1 VATRRTRRSITTF
14 VALTLISIILIAFSG
29 QASSGVIGAVKSV
42 GSAVVSPVVG
52 IVDAVTR
59 PIGNLFAG
67 AINYGAVSAE
77 NGRLRATIGRL
88 EQQRRSTAFQAQQLK
103 ELSTLQDVPF
113 LGSLKT
119 VTAATTSI
127 DASNFA
133 ATITVNKGTDDGVAI
148 GMPVVGGGG
157 LVGQVIDTTGR
168 SSIIRLVTDGASHVG
183 GVFGRSSTYGV
194 VNGAAAG
201 RLLSVDYVAP
211 HTKVRVGQ
219 TVYTNGLNGAEY
231 PAGIPVGTVRT
242 ASTPVNSIQMAIS
255 LAPAADLDHL
265 AFVDIVIWVPAR

>member
-1 VATRRTRRSITTF
+1 MATRRTRRSITTF
-14 VALTLISIILIAFSG
+14 VALALISIILIAFSG
-29 QASSGVIGAVKSV
+29 QASSGVIGTVKSV
-42 GSAVVSPVVG
+42 GSAIVSPVVSV
-52 IVDAVTR
+52 VDAITK

-88 EQQRRSTAFQAQQLK
+88 EQQRTSTAFQVQQRK
-103 ELSTLQDVPF
+103 ELSALQDIPF

-127 DASNFA
+127 STSNFA
-133 ATITVNKGTDDGVAI
+133 STITVNKGTDDGVAI

-157 LVGQVIDTTGR
+157 LVGQIIDTSGTT
-168 SSIIRLVTDGASHVG
+168 STIRLVTDGASHVG

-194 VNGAAAG
+194 VNGVATG
-201 RLLSVDYVAP
+201 RLLNVDFVAP
-211 HTKVRVGQ
+211 HTKIRIGQ

-231 PAGIPVGTVRT
+231 PAGIPLGTVRS
-242 ASTPVNSIQMAIS
+242 ASTPVNSIQMAIQ
-255 LAPAADLDHL
+255 LAPSADLDHL
-265 AFVDIVIWVPAR
+265 AFVDIVIWVPAQ

>member
-1 VATRRTRRSITTF
+1 MATRRTRRSITTF
-14 VALTLISIILIAFSG
+14 VALALISIILIAFSG
-29 QASSGVIGAVKSV
+29 QASSGVIGTVKSV
-42 GSAVVSPVVG
+42 GSAIVSPVVSV
-52 IVDAVTR
+52 VDAITK

-88 EQQRRSTAFQAQQLK
+88 EQQRTSTAFQVQQLK
-103 ELSTLQDVPF
+103 ELSALQDIPF

-127 DASNFA
+127 STSNFA
-133 ATITVNKGTDDGVAI
+133 STITVNRGTDDGVAI

-157 LVGQVIDTTGR
+157 LVGQIIDTSGTT
-168 SSIIRLVTDGASHVG
+168 STIRLVTDGASHVG

-194 VNGAAAG
+194 VNGVATG
-201 RLLSVDYVAP
+201 RLLNVDFVAP
-211 HTKVRVGQ
+211 HTKIRIGQ

-231 PAGIPVGTVRT
+231 PAGIPLGTVRS
-242 ASTPVNSIQMAIS
+242 ASTPVNSIQMAIQ
-255 LAPAADLDHL
+255 LAPSADLDHL
-265 AFVDIVIWVPAR
+265 AFVDIVIWVPAQ

>member
-1 VATRRTRRSITTF
+1 MATRRTRRSITTF

-29 QASSGVIGAVKSV
+29 QASSGVIGVVKSV

-157 LVGQVIDTTGR
+157 LVGQVIDTTGH
-168 SSIIRLVTDGASHVG
+168 SSHIRLVTDGASHVG

-201 RLLSVDYVAP
+201 RPLSVDYVAP

-219 TVYTNGLNGAEY
+219 MVYTNGLNGAEY

>member
-1 VATRRTRRSITTF
+1 MATRRTRRSITTF

>member
-1 VATRRTRRSITTF
+1 MATRRTRRSITTF
-14 VALTLISIILIAFSG
+14 VALILISIILIAFSG
-29 QASSGVIGAVKSV
+29 QASSGVVGAVKSL
-42 GSAVVSPVVG
+42 GSAIVSPVVSV
-52 IVDAVTR
+52 VDAVTR

-88 EQQRRSTAFQAQQLK
+88 EQQRTSSSFQAQQLK
-103 ELSTLQDVPF
+103 ELSALQDVPF

-119 VTAATTSI
+119 VTAATTAI
-127 DASNFA
+127 DISNFA
-133 ATITVNKGTDDGVAI
+133 STITVNKGTDDGVAV

-157 LVGQVIDTTGR
+157 LVGQVMDASAR
-168 SSIIRLVTDGASHVG
+168 SSTIRLITDGASHVG

-194 VNGAAAG
+194 VNGAASG
-201 RLLSVDYVAP
+201 RLLNVDFVAP
-211 HTKVRVGQ
+211 RTKIRVGQ

-242 ASTPVNSIQMAIS
+242 ASTPVNSIQMAIDLVPS
-255 LAPAADLDHL
+255 ADLDHL

>member
-1 VATRRTRRSITTF
+1 MATRRTRRSITTF
-14 VALTLISIILIAFSG
+14 VALALISIILIAFSG
-29 QASSGVIGAVKSV
+29 QASSGVIGTVKSV
-42 GSAVVSPVVG
+42 GSAIVSPVVSV
-52 IVDAVTR
+52 VDAITK

-88 EQQRRSTAFQAQQLK
+88 EQQRTSTAFQVQQLK
-103 ELSTLQDVPF
+103 ELSALQDIPF

-127 DASNFA
+127 SPSNFA
-133 ATITVNKGTDDGVAI
+133 STITVNKGTDDGVAI

-157 LVGQVIDTTGR
+157 LVGQIIDTSGTT
-168 SSIIRLVTDGASHVG
+168 STIRLVTDGASHVG

-194 VNGAAAG
+194 VNGVATG
-201 RLLSVDYVAP
+201 RLLNVDFVAP
-211 HTKVRVGQ
+211 HTKIRIGQ

-231 PAGIPVGTVRT
+231 PAGIPLGTVRS
-242 ASTPVNSIQMAIS
+242 ASTPVNSIQMAIQ
-255 LAPAADLDHL
+255 LAPSADLDHL
-265 AFVDIVIWVPAR
+265 AFVDIVIWVPAQ

>member
-1 VATRRTRRSITTF
+1 MATRRTRRSITTF
-14 VALTLISIILIAFSG
+14 VALALISIILIAFSG
-29 QASSGVIGAVKSV
+29 QASSGVIGTVKSV
-42 GSAVVSPVVG
+42 GSAIVSPVVSV
-52 IVDAVTR
+52 VDAITK

-88 EQQRRSTAFQAQQLK
+88 EQQRTSTAFQVQQLK
-103 ELSTLQDVPF
+103 ELSALQDIPF

-127 DASNFA
+127 STSNFA
-133 ATITVNKGTDDGVAI
+133 STITVNKGTDDGVAI

-157 LVGQVIDTTGR
+157 LVGQIIDTSGTT
-168 SSIIRLVTDGASHVG
+168 STIRLVTDGASHVG

-194 VNGAAAG
+194 VNGVATG
-201 RLLSVDYVAP
+201 RLLNVDFVAP
-211 HTKVRVGQ
+211 HTKIRIGQ

-231 PAGIPVGTVRT
+231 PAGIPLGTVRS
-242 ASTPVNSIQMAIS
+242 ASTPVNSIQMAIQ
-255 LAPAADLDHL
+255 LAPSADLDHL
-265 AFVDIVIWVPAR
+265 AFVDIVIWVPAQ

>member
-1 VATRRTRRSITTF
+1 MATRRTRRSITTF
-14 VALTLISIILIAFSG
+14 VALALISIILIAFSG
-29 QASSGVIGAVKSV
+29 QASSGVIGTVKSV
-42 GSAVVSPVVG
+42 GSAIVSPVVSV
-52 IVDAVTR
+52 VDAITK

-88 EQQRRSTAFQAQQLK
+88 EQQRTSTAFQVQQLK
-103 ELSTLQDVPF
+103 ELSALQDIPF

-127 DASNFA
+127 STSNFA
-133 ATITVNKGTDDGVAI
+133 STITVNKGTDDGVAI

-157 LVGQVIDTTGR
+157 LVGQIIDTSGTT
-168 SSIIRLVTDGASHVG
+168 STIRHVTDGASHVG

-194 VNGAAAG
+194 VNGVATG
-201 RLLSVDYVAP
+201 RLLNVDFVAP
-211 HTKVRVGQ
+211 HTKIRIGQ

-231 PAGIPVGTVRT
+231 PAGIPLGTVRS
-242 ASTPVNSIQMAIS
+242 ASTPVNSIQMAIQ
-255 LAPAADLDHL
+255 LAPSADLDHL
-265 AFVDIVIWVPAR
+265 AFVDIVIWVPAQ

>member
-1 VATRRTRRSITTF
+1 MATRRTRRSITTF

-29 QASSGVIGAVKSV
+29 QATSGLVGAIKSV
-42 GSAVVSPVVG
+42 GSAVVSPVVSV
-52 IVDAVTR
+52 VDVVTR

-67 AINYGAVSAE
+67 AINYGAVSDE

-88 EQQRRSTAFQAQQLK
+88 EQQRTSTAFQIQQLK
-103 ELSTLQDVPF
+103 ELTALQDVPV

-119 VTAATTSI
+119 VTAATPSI

-133 ATITVNKGTDDGVAI
+133 APITVNKGTTDGVAV

-157 LVGQVIDTTGR
+157 LVGQVIDTKAH
-168 SSIIRLVTDGASHVG
+168 SSIIRLITDGASHVG
-183 GVFGRSSTYGV
+183 GVFGRTSTYGV
-194 VNGAAAG
+194 VNGAATG
-201 RLLSVDYVAP
+201 RPLSVDFVAP
-211 HTKVRVGQ
+211 HSKIRVGQ

-231 PAGIPVGTVRT
+231 PAGIPVGTVRS
-242 ASTPVNSIQMAIS
+242 ASTPVNSIQMAIDLTPS
-255 LAPAADLDHL
+255 ADLDHL

>member
-1 VATRRTRRSITTF
+1 MATRRTRRSITTF
-14 VALTLISIILIAFSG
+14 VALALISIILIAFSG
-29 QASSGVIGAVKSV
+29 QASSGVIGTVKSV
-42 GSAVVSPVVG
+42 GSAIVSPVVSV
-52 IVDAVTR
+52 VDAVTR

-88 EQQRRSTAFQAQQLK
+88 EQQRTSTAFQVQQLK
-103 ELSTLQDVPF
+103 ELSALQDIPF

-127 DASNFA
+127 STSNFA
-133 ATITVNKGTDDGVAI
+133 STITVNKGTNDGVAI

-157 LVGQVIDTTGR
+157 LVGQIIDT
-168 SSIIRLVTDGASHVG
+168 SSTSSTIRLVTDGASHVG

-194 VNGAAAG
+194 VNGVASG
-201 RLLSVDYVAP
+201 RTLSVDFVAP
-211 HTKVRVGQ
+211 HTKIRVGQ

-231 PAGIPVGTVRT
+231 PAGIPLGTVRS
-242 ASTPVNSIQMAIS
+242 ASTPVNSIQMAIQ

-265 AFVDIVIWVPAR
+265 AFVDIVIWVPAQ